1 MENFSLNQQ
10 EIDALRSIQTKLHG
24 QATAMGWHRKQREVG
39 TLIALMH
46 SELSEALEGVRK
58 NLPDDHL
65 PNRQMIEVEFA
76 DCIIRILDAAGLLG
90 LDIAGAM
97 AEKHDYNAVR
107 ADHQQQNRDA
117 EGGKKF

>member
-1 MENFSLNQQ
+1 MTKFSITDE
-10 EIDALRSIQTKLHG
+10 EIVALRNIQKKLHG
-24 QATAMGWHRKQREVG
+24 QATEMGWHRKPREVG

-58 NLPDDHL
+58 NLMDDHL
-65 PNRQMIEVEFA
+65 KHRQMVEVEFA
-76 DCIIRILDAAGLLG
+76 DCIIRILDTAGELG

-107 ADHQQQNRDA
+107 EDHQPENRAAD
-117 EGGKKF
+117 GGKKF